1 MFPASRKRQQSND
14 EGVPR
19 PKQPHIGDGEEIVR
33 YTWEVGRNGLLL
45 TTCPILCASFIYA
58 AVA

>member
-14 EGVPR
+14 KGVPR
-19 PKQPHIGDGEEIVR
+19 PKQPHIEDGEEIVQD
-33 YTWEVGRNGLLL
+33 TWGVGRTGLLL
-45 TTCPILCASFIYA
+45 ASYPILCVSFIYA